1 MSEEVEK
8 SPFKRV
14 KQSSDELW
22 NEFGTDR
29 FSETSPPPPDWG
41 DVY

>member
-22 NEFGTDR
+22 NEFESHFKLKEWD
-29 FSETSPPPPDWG
+29 
-41 DVY
+41 